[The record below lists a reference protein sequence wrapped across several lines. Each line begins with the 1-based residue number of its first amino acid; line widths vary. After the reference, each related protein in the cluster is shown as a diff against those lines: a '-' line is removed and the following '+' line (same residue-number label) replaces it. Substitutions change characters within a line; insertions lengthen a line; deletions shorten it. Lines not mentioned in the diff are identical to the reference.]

1 MLKKILLNV
10 VLILISL
17 GILYGMIKF
26 ITFWIKCI
34 ISLIFVVHCIGI
46 LYIYG

>member
-10 VLILISL
+10 ISILISL
-17 GILYGMIKF
+17 GILYGAIKF
-26 ITFWIKCI
+26 IAFWIKCI
-34 ISLIFVVHCIGI
+34 ITLIFIVQCVGI